1 MVTGMATV
9 GNRVGLHLS
18 AATAVVE
25 TSMKFK
31 SRITVARSSGKDGK
45 KRNALSVLDL
55 LMLEAVPGTLL
66 SIEVDGEDEREA
78 LAALLDLFKNN
89 FGEK

>member
-1 MVTGMATV
+1 MISGQTTV
-9 GNRVGLHLS
+9 RNRVGLHL
-18 AATAVVE
+18 AAASMVVE

-31 SRITVARSSGKDGK
+31 ARITVAKDRK

-55 LMLEAVPGTLL
+55 LMLEATPGTLL
-66 SIEVDGEDEREA
+66 TIEADGEDEQ
-78 LAALLDLFKNN
+78 AALSALLELFDRN